1 MVFHVEGKT
10 MKMHNETI
18 TLNTQTCTLQI
29 VELKYTKAVFD
40 DITACM
46 AIVLALV
53 WFVEGAD
60 TQDQSGYWLLAWKTN
75 EK

>member
-10 MKMHNETI
+10 VKMHNKTI

-40 DITACM
+40 NM

-60 TQDQSGYWLLAWKTN
+60 TQDQPSYWLLAWKTN